1 MPEQLT
7 ARLIFS
13 ALLAA
18 ASVCACGHPADRVA
32 PGYADAC
39 WGGRDNYPR
48 YIAFSDR
55 RVAILVPA
63 TEKDW
68 PQLSRVVKEV
78 AAEHGLV
85 VFDTSEYGPHLRAVM
100 VEACHSSG
108 ISLRLDERIWANK
121 PPSEHHP
128 GEVEVT
134 LYTYRPEARFEPVGD
149 TLVKKIQATWKDA
162 KVEHFPALPP
172 SKKALPDSVRYLL
185 VQECAVAKTPRPDY
199 CSGL

>member
-1 MPEQLT
+1 MPE
-7 ARLIFS
+7 RLFS
-13 ALLAA
+13 HLLFGALLVA
-18 ASVCACGHPADRVA
+18 ASVSACSHPADRVP

-55 RVAILVPA
+55 RVAILIPA

-68 PQLSRVVKEV
+68 PQLSRVIKEV

-85 VFDTSEYGPHLRAVM
+85 VFDTSESGPDLRAVM
-100 VEACHSSG
+100 VQACHASG
-108 ISLRLDERIWANK
+108 ISLRLDERIWANM

-128 GEVEVT
+128 GEVEIT
-134 LYTYRPEARFEPVGD
+134 LYTYRPDAPVEPVGD

-162 KVEHFPALPP
+162 KVERFPALPP
-172 SKKALPDSVRYLL
+172 SKKALPDTVRYLL
-185 VQECAVAKTPRPDY
+185 VQECAEAKPPKPDH
-199 CSGL
+199 CEGL

>member
-1 MPEQLT
+1 M
-7 ARLIFS
+7 
-13 ALLAA
+13 
-18 ASVCACGHPADRVA
+18 CACSHPADRVP

-48 YIAFSDR
+48 YVAFSDL

-78 AAEHGLV
+78 AAETGLV
-85 VFDTSEYGPHLRAVM
+85 VFDTSESGPNLRAVM

-108 ISLRLDERIWANK
+108 LTLRLDERIWANL

-128 GEVEVT
+128 GEVEIN
-134 LYTYRPEARFEPVGD
+134 LYTYRPEARLEPVGD

-172 SKKALPDSVRYLL
+172 SKKALPDAVRHLL
-185 VQECAVAKTPRPDY
+185 VQECAEAKAPKPDY
-199 CSGL
+199 CKGL